1 MSGDNVHPDEM
12 KKIHEKRLQNVY
24 GYDTWRGRS
33 KLKENLFIWNLFLT
47 GRELPNW
54 NAQKVRP
61 SHVKGWPPLIKSM
74 WTPLEKTEKLLRMDI
89 YECSNLLEAHNFL
102 MRKLGD
108 FESILLRC
116 DEERLDAEIGD
127 IAFMSH
133 GGYCLLFSRA
143 NIVVFLASVGRD
155 LESVIQYA
163 NDLDRQLIE
172 KPSEENRFVLPLN
185 IFRFEA
191 LTTVHRVDMP
201 INLIV
206 TPSEIYRQ
214 RLMYKFYSPGEL
226 SSKEGVLYY
235 RPVAEGLQRIS
246 VIAISP
252 EGGFA
257 QQDLELDVK

>member
-1 MSGDNVHPDEM
+1 MSGDNVNHDEM

-33 KLKENLFIWNLFLT
+33 GLEENLFIWNLFLT

-54 NAQKVRP
+54 NAEKVRP
-61 SHVKGWPPLIKSM
+61 SRVRGWPPFTKSM
-74 WTPLEKTEKLLRMDI
+74 WAPLEKTEKLLRMDI
-89 YECSNLLEAHNFL
+89 FECSNLLAAHNFL

-108 FESILLRC
+108 FESILVRC
-116 DEERLDAEIGD
+116 DEELLDAEIGD

-133 GGYCLLFSRA
+133 NGYSLLFSRA

-155 LESVIQYA
+155 LEPVIQYA
-163 NDLDRQLIE
+163 NDIDRQLVE
-172 KPSEENRFVLPLN
+172 KPSEKNRFVLPPN
-185 IFRFEA
+185 IFQFEA
-191 LTTVHRVDMP
+191 LTKEHRVDVP
-201 INLIV
+201 INLRV

-214 RLMYKFYSPGEL
+214 RLTYKFYSPGEL
-226 SSKEGVLYY
+226 SSEEEALYY
-235 RPVAEGLQRIS
+235 RPVVEGLQRIS